1 MNDNQKK
8 LNEQLVKVVLD
19 TKTCDEVRIKRA
31 KYLIRLG
38 ADANQKVNGKSLLKI
53 AREKGYKEMENVI
66 KESLLKSFEKLLDG
80 DKFEIVLDECR
91 YANGHKV
98 VVSKEKA
105 IDLGRQFRDKNRNLK
120 SAKEIEVLIQQ
131 GADVNIKN
139 KDGNTALIIASEK
152 GSLDLVN
159 ILLEGGA
166 DVQQKDGRGWT
177 ALMWASSC
185 RNKEIVEMLISKGA
199 DINAKSQEGN
209 TALMFASKRGENEIA
224 KMLLEGGADV
234 NVQNKYGSTALMK
247 ALYLGHEGV
256 VKTIEEY
263 IKKTEKKAN
272 NVDIQKTEEKANN
285 VDIPKTEE
293 KVNNGGG
300 FWGKIFGGFGR

>member
-1 MNDNQKK
+1 MSDNQKK

-98 VVSKEKA
+98 VVSKQKA
-105 IDLGRQFRDKNRNLK
+105 IDLGKQFWGNDGKLK

-131 GADVNIKN
+131 GADVNVQVN
-139 KDGNTALIIASEK
+139 SGCTALIIASYFGREDVV
-152 GSLDLVN
+152 G
-159 ILLEGGA
+159 ILL
-166 DVQQKDGRGWT
+166 Q
-177 ALMWASSC
+177 
-185 RNKEIVEMLISKGA
+185 N
-199 DINAKSQEGN
+199 
-209 TALMFASKRGENEIA
+209 
-224 KMLLEGGADV
+224 GADV
-234 NVQNKYGSTALMK
+234 NHRDDYGRTALIWASMEGHKETVQLLLDRGADVNHKNNDGYTALMK
-247 ALYLGHEGV
+247 ASSHARKDIAQMLLENGADANIRNNQGSRVWDGCDREI
-256 VKTIEEY
+256 VKVIKEH
-263 IKKTEKKAN
+263 IKKT
-272 NVDIQKTEEKANN
+272 
-285 VDIPKTEE
+285 
-293 KVNNGGG
+293 GGESYND
-300 FWGKIFGGFGR
+300 GGLTR